1 MEDKWLEMFILVLSL
16 DEIKK
21 KLFIIDFEYY

>member
-21 KLFIIDFEYY
+21 KLFIIVFEYY